1 MLEIKPISSGSRCAT
16 SPFMQ
21 NHRLLSRRL
30 GASCA
35 LAFLALAAGCGGSET
50 TAATATGSS
59 STSSSTTGSG
69 GSGGAGGGSTGT
81 STGAGGEA
89 FCPTGSHP
97 GALDCEADLK
107 DWTVGP
113 KLAHRR
119 DHHVTFV
126 AQTPAGPFLYV
137 VGGLGSAATIKPIER
152 STIAADGS
160 LSAFSDV
167 AMMPEGLLGCGLAQ
181 VDRSFVIAGGLGD
194 DSNSKT
200 SVYIGQIAD
209 DGGVSFTKGPDLG
222 ASRYHVSL
230 AYSQGFIYAMGG
242 LFQSVVGGMPTQKVV
257 DTIERAAFDGKVV
270 SPWEMVAPL
279 PVALTH
285 HASIVYK
292 DAIYVIGG
300 GSSATAL
307 PDILRATVS
316 SAGALGPWENYGSLA
331 KGLASS
337 SVNIFLDQLYV
348 FAGMT
353 TLSGG
358 EVAGVKR
365 APLDAMGKVGTFA
378 DLPPLPLARAH
389 SHQTPL
395 FQGHFYS
402 VGGSKNHLPQA
413 EVFVGN
419 LQ

>member
-1 MLEIKPISSGSRCAT
+1 
-16 SPFMQ
+16 MQ
-21 NHRLLSRRL
+21 THLPLSRRL

-35 LAFLALAAGCGGSET
+35 LAFLALAAGCGSSET
-50 TAATATGSS
+50 TAATSTGSS

-69 GSGGAGGGSTGT
+69 GSGGAGGGGTST

-89 FCPTGSHP
+89 FCPPGSHP
-97 GALDCEADLK
+97 GVLDCVADLK
-107 DWTVGP
+107 DWTAGP
-113 KLAHRR
+113 KLAHKR
-119 DHHVTFV
+119 DHHVTLV
-126 AQTPAGPFLYV
+126 AETPAGPFLYV
-137 VGGLGSAATIKPIER
+137 VAGAGTGATVKQIER
-152 STIAADGS
+152 STIAADGT

-200 SVYIGQIAD
+200 SVYVGQIAD
-209 DGGVSFTKGPDLG
+209 DGGVTFTKGPDLA

-242 LFQSVVGGMPTQKVV
+242 LFQEIVGGMPTQKIV

-292 DAIYVIGG
+292 DAIYVVGG
-300 GSSATAL
+300 GSNVAAS

-316 SAGALGPWENYGSLA
+316 SAGALGPWENYGSLT
-331 KGLASS
+331 KGLASPS
-337 SVNIFLDQLYV
+337 LNIFLDQLYV

-353 TLSGG
+353 SLTGG
-358 EVAGVKR
+358 EVATVSR
-365 APLDAMGKVGTFA
+365 APFDGMGKVGAFEA
-378 DLPPLPLARAH
+378 LPPLPLARAH

-395 FQGHFYS
+395 YKGHFYS
-402 VGGSKNHLPQA
+402 VGGSKSHVPQA

>member
-1 MLEIKPISSGSRCAT
+1 
-16 SPFMQ
+16 MQ
-21 NHRLLSRRL
+21 NNRHLSRRL

-35 LAFLALAAGCGGSET
+35 LALVALAGCGGGET
-50 TAATATGSS
+50 TAATSTGSS
-59 STSSSTTGSG
+59 STSASTTGSG
-69 GSGGAGGGSTGT
+69 GGGGGGGAGGGSTGT
-81 STGAGGEA
+81 GGMEA
-89 FCPTGSHP
+89 FCPPGSHP
-97 GALDCEADLK
+97 GVLDCEADLK
-107 DWTVGP
+107 DWAAGP
-113 KLAHRR
+113 KLLHKR

-126 AQTPAGPFLYV
+126 AETPAGPFLYV
-137 VGGLGSAATIKPIER
+137 VGGVGTAAAIKPIER
-152 STIAADGS
+152 ATIAADGT

-167 AMMPEGLLGCGLAQ
+167 AMMPEGLVGCGLAQ

-194 DSNSKT
+194 DSNSRT
-200 SVYIGQIAD
+200 SVYIGQITD

-222 ASRYHVSL
+222 ASRYHLSL

-270 SPWEMVAPL
+270 SPWETVAPL

-285 HASIVYK
+285 HASLTYMN
-292 DAIYVIGG
+292 AIYVIGG
-300 GSSATAL
+300 GSTAAAL

-316 SAGALGPWENYGSLA
+316 SAGDLGPWENYGSLA
-331 KGLASS
+331 KGLASP
-337 SVNIFLDQLYV
+337 SVSVFLDQLYV

-358 EVAGVKR
+358 EVAGVAR
-365 APLDAMGKVGTFA
+365 APLDAMGKVGAFA
-378 DLPPLPLARAH
+378 DLPKLPLARAH

-395 FQGHFYS
+395 FKGHFYS
-402 VGGSKNHLPQA
+402 VGGSKNHVPQA
-413 EVFVGN
+413 EVFVGT

>member
-1 MLEIKPISSGSRCAT
+1 MKNIS
-16 SPFMQ
+16 
-21 NHRLLSRRL
+21 RLTPRVV
-30 GASCA
+30 ASCA
-35 LAFLALAAGCGGSET
+35 LAFLGLAAGCGSSDT
-50 TAATATGSS
+50 TAATGTSTGEA
-59 STSSSTTGSG
+59 TSSSTTGSG
-69 GSGGAGGGSTGT
+69 GSGGAGSSSSSGTG
-81 STGAGGEA
+81 GGEA
-89 FCPTGSHP
+89 FCPPGSHP

-107 DWTVGP
+107 DWTAAP
-113 KLAHRR
+113 KLAHKR
-119 DHHVTFV
+119 DHHVTLV
-126 AQTPAGPFLYV
+126 ADTPAGTFLYV
-137 VGGLGSAATIKPIER
+137 VAGAGTNATVKQIER
-152 STIAADGS
+152 ATIAADGT

-200 SVYIGQIAD
+200 SVYVGQIAD

-242 LFQSVVGGMPTQKVV
+242 LFQSVSGGMPTQKVV
-257 DTIERAAFDGKVV
+257 DTIERAAFDGKTV

-279 PVALTH
+279 PAALTH

-300 GSSATAL
+300 GTDVAAL
-307 PDILRATVS
+307 PDIRRATVS
-316 SAGALGPWENYGSLA
+316 SAGALGPWEDYGKLT
-331 KGLASS
+331 KGLASP
-337 SVNIFLDQLYV
+337 SVNVFLDQLYV

-353 TLSGG
+353 SLTGG
-358 EVAGVKR
+358 EVASVER
-365 APLDAMGKVGTFA
+365 APLDGMGKVGAFT

-395 FQGHFYS
+395 FKGHFYS
-402 VGGSKNHLPQA
+402 VGGSKNHVPQA
-413 EVFVGN
+413 EVFNGT

>member
-1 MLEIKPISSGSRCAT
+1 
-16 SPFMQ
+16 MQ
-21 NHRLLSRRL
+21 NHLSLSARL

-35 LAFLALAAGCGGSET
+35 LLVVGLAVGCGGSET
-50 TAATATGSS
+50 TASTQSSSS
-59 STSSSTTGSG
+59 STSSSTTGAG
-69 GSGGAGGGSTGT
+69 GGGTGGAGGGGTGG
-81 STGAGGEA
+81 SEA

-107 DWTVGP
+107 DWTAGP
-113 KLAHRR
+113 KLAHKR

-126 AQTPAGPFLYV
+126 AETPAGAFLYV
-137 VGGLGSAATIKPIER
+137 VGGVGGAATVKQIER
-152 STIAADGS
+152 STIAKDGT
-160 LSAFSDV
+160 LSAFADV
-167 AMMPEGLLGCGLAQ
+167 AMMPEGLLGAGLAQ

-200 SVYIGQIAD
+200 SVYVGQIAD

-230 AYSQGFIYAMGG
+230 AYSQGYIYAMGG

-257 DTIERAAFDGKVV
+257 DTIERAAFDGKTV

-292 DAIYVIGG
+292 NAIYVIGG
-300 GSSATAL
+300 GSDAAAS

-316 SAGALGPWENYGSLA
+316 NKGELGPWENFGTLS
-331 KGLASS
+331 KGLASP

-358 EVAGVKR
+358 EVATVER
-365 APLDAMGKVGTFA
+365 APLDGAGKVGTFS

-402 VGGSKNHLPQA
+402 VGGSKNHVPQN
-413 EVFVGN
+413 EVFVGT